1 MKKLKGI
8 NNLPRETLP
17 PKSTVRTDESLN
29 GKEPVLT
36 IVDTAP
42 SIKGTNLII
51 VQLTIINI

>member
-29 GKEPVLT
+29 GKESALT

-42 SIKGTNLII
+42 SIEGSNIII
-51 VQLTIINI
+51 VQLTISNI